1 MFFEQRT
8 EEQPGVRIV
17 TPGHGLGGP
26 GGDDLPATHASPG
39 SETDLAQRLEADAH
53 GGDVAE
59 EVESLGHREVEHF
72 RDAPT
77 LELHL
82 ERLPVVAAAT
92 ADLARDVDVGKE
104 MHLDRDHAL
113 ARAGLA
119 AAPLHVEG
127 EAAGSVA
134 SRASFGQL

>member
-1 MFFEQRT
+1 IRDLYVT
-8 EEQPGVRIV
+8 GVQTCALPIYF
-17 TPGHGLGGP
+17 LGNI
-26 GGDDLPATHASPG
+26 PAVRV
-39 SETDLAQRLEADAH
+39 RLEADAH

-59 EVESLGHREVEHF
+59 EVEGLGHREVEHF

-134 SRASFGQL
+134 SRASFGQLREQVTDRAEGARVRRRVR